1 MYENIDHIVYA
12 VANLERS
19 IEIFTKATGLKVYPG
34 GEHPD
39 WGTHNAIV
47 RIGEQTYLEF
57 IAKKK
62 SSQPVHKQTWMGLDL
77 IESDKITRWAL
88 ASKDVELDAKYL
100 KKYNEDLATIVIGS
114 RAIDEHKMLNWLMTT
129 VLPSPWVE
137 PAPFLIDWKK
147 SEHPTAAIPQNC
159 SIKSFTIEHA
169 ESEVL
174 KKLLEKLQCPIE
186 VYTTHSTQ
194 LKLVLDTP
202 KGEIVI

>member
-1 MYENIDHIVYA
+1 MFQNIDHIVYA
-12 VANLERS
+12 VANLELS
-19 IEIFTKATGLKVYPG
+19 IEKFKKATGLEVYAG

-57 IAKKK
+57 LAKKK
-62 SSQPVHKQTWMGLDL
+62 TGQPVHNQTWMGLDFL
-77 IESDKITRWAL
+77 DGDKITRWAL
-88 ASKDVELDAKYL
+88 ASKDVEQDVKYL
-100 KKYNEDLATIVIGS
+100 QKYKQELATIVIGS

-129 VLPSPWVE
+129 VLPSPEVE

-147 SEHPTAAIPQNC
+147 SEHPTSAIPQNC
-159 SIKSFTIEHA
+159 SIKSFIIEHA

-186 VYTTHSTQ
+186 IYPSHTTQ